1 MTMSLLH
8 DIDYEQTTL
17 LQLIQ
22 QAEQSSAD
30 TFELVQLTL
39 DSGRE
44 LILLAI
50 SGENLDAMGKVLE
63 GLQEMRGEA

>member
-1 MTMSLLH
+1 MSLLH

-22 QAEQSSAD
+22 QAEENHAD
-30 TFELVQLTL
+30 TFDLVRLSL

-44 LILLAI
+44 LILLAV
-50 SGENLDAMGKVLE
+50 SADSLDGLGMMLE
-63 GLQEMRGEA
+63 GLQQMREEG

>member
-1 MTMSLLH
+1 MSLLH

-22 QAEQSSAD
+22 QAEKDHKD
-30 TFELVQLTL
+30 TFDLVRLSL

-44 LILLAI
+44 LILLAV
-50 SGENLDAMGKVLE
+50 SAESLDGLGKLLE
-63 GLQEMRGEA
+63 GLQEMREEG

>member
-1 MTMSLLH
+1 MSLLH

-22 QAEQSSAD
+22 QAEQNHEDAFD
-30 TFELVQLTL
+30 LVRLSL

-44 LILLAI
+44 LIFLAVTAD
-50 SGENLDAMGKVLE
+50 SLDGLGMMLE
-63 GLQEMRGEA
+63 GLQQMREEG

>member
-1 MTMSLLH
+1 MSLLH

-22 QAEQSSAD
+22 EAEQNHQDSFD
-30 TFELVQLTL
+30 LVRLSL

-44 LILLAI
+44 LILLAVTAE
-50 SGENLDAMGKVLE
+50 SLDGLGKLLE
-63 GLQEMRGEA
+63 GLQEMREEG

>member
-1 MTMSLLH
+1 MSLLH

>member
-1 MTMSLLH
+1 MTLLH

-22 QAEQSSAD
+22 QAEENHND
-30 TFELVQLTL
+30 TFDLVRLSL

-44 LILLAI
+44 LILLAV
-50 SGENLDAMGKVLE
+50 SAESLDGLGMMLE
-63 GLQEMRGEA
+63 GLQQMRGEG

>member
-1 MTMSLLH
+1 MSLLH

-22 QAEQSSAD
+22 QAEQDHTD
-30 TFELVQLTL
+30 TFDLVRLSL

-44 LILLAI
+44 LILLAV
-50 SGENLDAMGKVLE
+50 SAESLDGLGKLLE
-63 GLQEMRGEA
+63 GLQEMREEG

>member
-1 MTMSLLH
+1 MTLLH

-22 QAEQSSAD
+22 QAEQNHQDSFD
-30 TFELVQLTL
+30 LVRLSL

-44 LILLAI
+44 LILLAVTAE
-50 SGENLDAMGKVLE
+50 SLDGLGMVLE
-63 GLQEMRGEA
+63 GLQEMREEG